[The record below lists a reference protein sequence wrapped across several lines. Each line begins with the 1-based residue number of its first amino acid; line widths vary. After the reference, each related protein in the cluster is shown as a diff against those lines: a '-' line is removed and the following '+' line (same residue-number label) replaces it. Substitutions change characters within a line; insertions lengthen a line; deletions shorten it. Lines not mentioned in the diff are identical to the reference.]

1 MSYPASVNTSTIQ
14 QWMANK
20 LSPQAVEEE
29 MIAKGMDV
37 ETIASYLQAFRRV
50 RNSQRL
56 FTGFICLGI
65 GAFLGFLSCVLTL
78 INVMPQFYNIILYG
92 LTSLAILIILVGLY
106 YVFE

>member
-29 MIAKGMDV
+29 MTANGMDD
-37 ETIASYLQAFRRV
+37 ETIAEYLHAFKHL
-50 RNSQRL
+50 RNSQRQ

>member
-1 MSYPASVNTSTIQ
+1 MSYPASVNISTIQ

-29 MIAKGMDV
+29 LIANGLDA
-37 ETIASYLQAFRRV
+37 ETIAEYLQAFKRL
-50 RNSQRL
+50 RNNQRQ

-78 INVMPQFYNIILYG
+78 INIMPQFYNVILYG
-92 LTSLAILIILVGLY
+92 LTSLAIIIILIGLY
-106 YVFE
+106 YIFE